1 MEINNNQNQKDG
13 VTLDGLFQE
22 QLRNHQVAPSKRIW
36 NNLDRKLLLRELI
49 RFDFS
54 NVTKTAKIV
63 GSLAIVTISGLLIWT
78 FWPGIEKDIE
88 IPVERASTTVT
99 PAIDQKEIQPA
110 YHPPS
115 DIRKSVVTPCPPGKI
130 TSNVQDHEGSQM
142 LTKNETSLAAINNNP
157 IKSSYKIHETGASTI
172 FTLPVHPYN
181 FLDIYQPDTLL
192 IQTTSGTIIK
202 INRERDR
209 KSVV

>member
-49 RFDFS
+49 SFDFS

-88 IPVERASTTVT
+88 IPV
-99 PAIDQKEIQPA
+99 
-110 YHPPS
+110 
-115 DIRKSVVTPCPPGKI
+115 
-130 TSNVQDHEGSQM
+130 
-142 LTKNETSLAAINNNP
+142 
-157 IKSSYKIHETGASTI
+157 
-172 FTLPVHPYN
+172 
-181 FLDIYQPDTLL
+181 
-192 IQTTSGTIIK
+192 
-202 INRERDR
+202 
-209 KSVV
+209 